1 MERPSNTR
9 ELKRAKP
16 SAARNPGAPI
26 LRKASLPPRLP
37 QAETPGGG
45 GPQTAKRF
53 HVSPPPIVRARPRK
67 ESGGGADGSFR
78 PVRSLDSSIFD
89 TRAEQEAPWT
99 DLPGV
104 EIVTRTATTQDG
116 KRGWLIVPRDAAR
129 RIKGDG

>member
-1 MERPSNTR
+1 MGTNPTR
-9 ELKRAKP
+9 
-16 SAARNPGAPI
+16 
-26 LRKASLPPRLP
+26 
-37 QAETPGGG
+37 
-45 GPQTAKRF
+45 
-53 HVSPPPIVRARPRK
+53 
-67 ESGGGADGSFR
+67 
-78 PVRSLDSSIFD
+78 